1 MNKHII
7 QLCMGCGIAFG
18 LSACSAPDKKD
29 DPLPVVKQL
38 KDKSDPMK
46 DVLKKAPYANP
57 RWQSPPPGMQDGK
70 QKD

>member
-1 MNKHII
+1 MG
-7 QLCMGCGIAFG
+7 LCIAFA
-18 LSACSAPDKKD
+18 LSACSGPEKKD
-29 DPLPVVKQL
+29 DALPVTKQT
-38 KDKSDPMK
+38 KEKSDPMK